1 LVLFAGSAWT
11 PLRGAAKGP
20 PGTLDELESWSRGPV
35 RWLLLPA
42 ELRELRKI
50 DQPAAATNFVARFW
64 ARRDPEPAESGNS
77 FRDTFYRRV
86 ENADL
91 LYGEGGTR
99 GALTD
104 RGRALILLGAPGSL
118 RVASEQALQWS
129 PRGDRR
135 TKVVVRELPLEEWI
149 YHLRDLPPVLG
160 GALADLGKGDQI
172 HLSFVVERERT
183 RLGKGE
189 EFLELAARVALA
201 RPSAP

>member
-1 LVLFAGSAWT
+1 M
-11 PLRGAAKGP
+11 
-20 PGTLDELESWSRGPV
+20 

-42 ELRELRKI
+42 ELRELRRI

-64 ARRDPEPAESGNS
+64 ARRDPEPAEPGNS

-91 LYGEGGTR
+91 LYAEADTR

-135 TKVVVRELPLEEWI
+135 TKVLVRELPLEEWI
-149 YHLRDLPPVLG
+149 YHLRDLPPVLA
-160 GALADLGKGDQI
+160 GALADLGKGDEI
-172 HLSFVVERERT
+172 RLSFVVEKERT
-183 RLGKGE
+183 HLGKGS
-189 EFLELAARVALA
+189 EFLDLAARVALA